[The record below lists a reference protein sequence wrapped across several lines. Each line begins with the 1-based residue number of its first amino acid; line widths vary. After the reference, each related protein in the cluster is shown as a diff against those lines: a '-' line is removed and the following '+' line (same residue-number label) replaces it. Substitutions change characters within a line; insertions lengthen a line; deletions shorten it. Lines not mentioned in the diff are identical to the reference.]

1 MSDVAIRVE
10 SLGKKYSIHHQQ
22 WARYTTLRDV
32 ITDRFRRVSR
42 GRKPASGEPPAVE
55 DFWALKDVSFEVK
68 RSEVIGI
75 IGSNGA
81 GKSTLLNLACGLS
94 APDSGR
100 IEVHGRVAALLEL
113 GSGFHFDLTGAENV
127 RINAAMIGLSRRQ
140 TAERFEEIVEF
151 SGVGDFIDDP
161 LRTYSSGMM
170 MRLAFSVAVH
180 VDPDVLII
188 DEVIGVGDQ
197 AFSAKCLE
205 RMRRF
210 QREGKTFLLATHAT
224 ALMGELCQ
232 HVLWLDRG
240 RMVTIGPVEEV
251 LEAYRI
257 SQTGAAAVVR
267 A

>member
-1 MSDVAIRVE
+1 MSALIFDHVTK
-10 SLGKKYSIHHQQ
+10 SFPHHTG
-22 WARYTTLRDV
+22 ARLLRDR
-32 ITDRFRRVSR
+32 IADLMHPSR
-42 GRKPASGEPPAVE
+42 AQRIEI
-55 DFWALKDVSFEVK
+55 LKDISFEVP
-68 RSEVIGI
+68 SGDGLGLIGP
-75 IGSNGA
+75 NGA

-113 GSGFHFDLTGAENV
+113 GSGFHPDLTGAENV
-127 RINAAMIGLSRRQ
+127 RINAAMVGLSRRQ

-151 SGVGDFIDDP
+151 SGVRDFIDEP

-180 VDPDVLII
+180 VDPEVLII

-197 AFSAKCLE
+197 AFAAKCLE

-210 QREGKTFLLATHAT
+210 QREGKTILLATHSAP
-224 ALMGELCQ
+224 LMSQLCQ
-232 HVLWLDRG
+232 HALWLERG
-240 RMVTIGPVEEV
+240 RVVTSGPVDAV
-251 LEAYRI
+251 LEAYRA
-257 SQTGAAAVVR
+257 SQSDAAAAVVVR

>member
-1 MSDVAIRVE
+1 MSALIFDCVTKSFPHHTGARLLRHRIAD
-10 SLGKKYSIHHQQ
+10 LIHP
-22 WARYTTLRDV
+22 
-32 ITDRFRRVSR
+32 SR
-42 GRKPASGEPPAVE
+42 AQRIEV
-55 DFWALKDVSFEVK
+55 LKDISFEVP
-68 RSEVIGI
+68 SGDGLGLIGP
-75 IGSNGA
+75 NGA

-113 GSGFHFDLTGAENV
+113 GSGFHPDLTGAENV
-127 RINAAMIGLSRRQ
+127 RINAAMVGLSRRQ
-140 TAERFEEIVEF
+140 TADRFEEIVEF
-151 SGVGDFIDDP
+151 SGVRDFIDEP

-210 QREGKTFLLATHAT
+210 QREGKTILLATHAT
-224 ALMGELCQ
+224 TLMSELCQ
-232 HVLWLDRG
+232 HALWLDRG
-240 RMVTIGPVEEV
+240 RMVTSGPVEEV
-251 LEAYRI
+251 LEAYRAN
-257 SQTGAAAVVR
+257 QTGAAAAVVR